1 VPQCRKAHGS
11 RGSVDES
18 PLGRGVETDWIAV
31 MTLDSAAAQLL
42 HSVLVPAGH
51 GRAVRVRA
59 GQLVRVTDPYGG
71 QVGDLFAFVDDG
83 SRHLRSHLS
92 AAHTRGHTSRLFPA
106 VGEDFVTAARTPVL
120 GLYEDTSPGRHDM
133 LIPACD
139 PERYRLLGSREHRS
153 CAANVHEALAAL
165 DLSVDLIPQPVNLFM
180 NIPIGAD
187 GTLRWLPAP
196 TARGDAVTFVS
207 HVDTVVVLSACP
219 QDLVAINGG
228 APSDLLLEVLV
239 HP

>member
-1 VPQCRKAHGS
+1 M
-11 RGSVDES
+11 DES
-18 PLGRGVETDWIAV
+18 PFCGGVATDWIAV
-31 MTLDSAAAQLL
+31 MTLDSAAAELL
-42 HSVLVPAGH
+42 HSILVPPGH

-59 GQLVRVTDPYGG
+59 GQLVRVMDLYGG

-83 SRHLRSHLS
+83 SRHLSSHLS
-92 AAHTRGHTSRLFPA
+92 AAHTRGHTSRLFPT
-106 VGEDFVTAARTPVL
+106 VGEDFVTAERMPVL

-139 PERYRLLGSREHRS
+139 PERYRLLGSRSHRS
-153 CAANVHEALAAL
+153 CAENVREALAVL
-165 DLSVDLIPQPVNLFM
+165 DLGVGTIPQPVNLFM
-180 NIPIGAD
+180 NIPVGAD

-196 TARGDAVTFVS
+196 SARGDAVTFVS

-228 APSDLLLEVLV
+228 VPSELLLEVLV